1 MSVLDSLS
9 PRSAVVL
16 LSLVLVISVVAGS
29 LLMVA
34 ACVLLLAVFGGLRYR
49 ARVIERDL
57 EREPD

>member
-1 MSVLDSLS
+1 
-9 PRSAVVL
+9 VVF
-16 LSLVLVISVVAGS
+16 LVLVLGVSVVAGS

-34 ACVLLLAVFGGLRYR
+34 ACVVLLAVFGGLRYR